1 MYVEH
6 IYRNTTVT
14 VLVGLKKRHVESVE
28 CRLIEKRFLFE
39 SAESMYGFF
48 CVQLKPERVTQAKE
62 VQCAALPSSTDC
74 FCESRN
80 HGGAKRTSVG
90 YPVVK
95 KSAKLNSLRLHGTG
109 RTHARVQDTVENDI
123 YDRSDFASSPRGKE
137 RSRGWQSTHG
147 NERRKVQV
155 ITDNGFVDLEEQ
167 LGISKNTKGRSR
179 RGNSRRNGSSSRGF
193 EEEEERLY
201 LDGYELI
208 SVAEFDDSLDFGFGR
223 NSFYSADELQMRQAA
238 ASPLEINKFL
248 AEKGIVFL
256 TLDNSREKLILSM

>member
-1 MYVEH
+1 M
-6 IYRNTTVT
+6 
-14 VLVGLKKRHVESVE
+14 
-28 CRLIEKRFLFE
+28 
-39 SAESMYGFF
+39 
-48 CVQLKPERVTQAKE
+48 QLKPERVTQAKE

-74 FCESRN
+74 VCESRN

-95 KSAKLNSLRLHGTG
+95 KSVKLNSLRLHGTG

-123 YDRSDFASSPRGKE
+123 YDRSECGSSPRGKE

-155 ITDNGFVDLEEQ
+155 ITDDGFVDLEEQ

-179 RGNSRRNGSSSRGF
+179 RGNSRRHGSSSRGF

-248 AEKGIVFL
+248 AEKGIVCL
-256 TLDNSREKLILSM
+256 TLANSRKKFNILSM

>member
-1 MYVEH
+1 M
-6 IYRNTTVT
+6 
-14 VLVGLKKRHVESVE
+14 
-28 CRLIEKRFLFE
+28 
-39 SAESMYGFF
+39 
-48 CVQLKPERVTQAKE
+48 
-62 VQCAALPSSTDC
+62 QCAALPSSTDC
-74 FCESRN
+74 VCEARN

-95 KSAKLNSLRLHGTG
+95 KSVKLSSLRLHGTG

-123 YDRSDFASSPRGKE
+123 YDRSESASSPRGKE

-179 RGNSRRNGSSSRGF
+179 RGNSRRDGSSGRGF
-193 EEEEERLY
+193 EEDEERLY

-208 SVAEFDDSLDFGFGR
+208 SVADFDDSLDFGR

-248 AEKGIVFL
+248 AEKGKFCL
-256 TLDNSREKLILSM
+256 TLDKSR